1 MRKRDMT
8 KRPGPSRRGRY
19 LCRLAG
25 TRAVTTTSIYPPLTL
40 PLPVYTH
47 ILASYIAYCIR
58 LLLECC
64 AFPSPSR
71 EHPAIDWSA
80 TYYQLPPFDCCSAYR
95 HLTTACLLPS
105 LHIPVHP

>member
-1 MRKRDMT
+1 MAAICVDWLE
-8 KRPGPSRRGRY
+8 PELSRRP
-19 LCRLAG
+19 A
-25 TRAVTTTSIYPPLTL
+25 
-40 PLPVYTH
+40 LPVYTH

-80 TYYQLPPFDCCSAYR
+80 TYYQLLPFDCCSAYR